1 MLFFRA
7 RKQRIYLIRK
17 VSGNIVSIESKTLS
31 DTNKLLCLHTSGTS
45 SKEYYVNGAL
55 AARAMEIP
63 PITFWRVLPKSPIFV
78 GKQSNTT
85 TV

>member
-1 MLFFRA
+1 MLFFRVI
-7 RKQRIYLIRK
+7 KQRIYLIGK
-17 VSGNIVSIESKTLS
+17 VGGNIVSIESKTLS

-55 AARAMEIP
+55 TARAMEIP
-63 PITFWRVLPKSPIFV
+63 PITFWRVLPNSPIFV